1 MDVIQEVEMGSERHL
16 ELEDENRDRAEAEQ
30 PVSKKSKQGFV
41 PPPLRILDHVKIN
54 VIAPETPMS
63 TIKGLL
69 RSSKSDLSFSKRE
82 LRKAEELLSQALKEI
97 HHKLRL
103 LKSYRC

>member
-1 MDVIQEVEMGSERHL
+1 MDVIQEMGSERHL
-16 ELEDENRDRAEAEQ
+16 ELEDENRDR
-30 PVSKKSKQGFV
+30 VSKKSKQGFV
-41 PPPLRILDHVKIN
+41 PPPLKILDHVKIN

-82 LRKAEELLSQALKEI
+82 LRKAEEQLSQALKEI